1 MPVTDPRDW
10 SVDDVAAFLAE
21 KELDQYIPQIRT
33 EKIDGSTLLE
43 CRIED
48 LVELGL
54 KGYHAARLVA
64 SFKKAADAF
73 PPARS
78 HRSVLS
84 QSAGGAGGGG
94 GERVGDSELLRVLYE
109 LLRVL
114 GGGTPAPVPAPAL
127 APAPALSPAP
137 APAPPPA
144 PAPVLPPAPA
154 PASVPPPRPSDAAL
168 CALLEKV
175 GGTFE
180 QAVHARE
187 LDWENK
193 NLNADDAKVVAY
205 VVAVNSSLATL
216 RYAATSNRSQSVRF
230 CVSAP

>member
-1 MPVTDPRDW
+1 MPVSDPRDW

-21 KELDQYIPQIRT
+21 LELVQYIPQIRT

-48 LVELGL
+48 LVQLGL
-54 KGYHAARLVA
+54 KGVHAGRLVA

-73 PPARS
+73 SATRS

-94 GERVGDSELLRVLYE
+94 GERVGDYELLRVLYE

-114 GGGTPAPVPAPAL
+114 GGGM
-127 APAPALSPAP
+127 
-137 APAPPPA
+137 PAPPPA

-154 PASVPPPRPSDAAL
+154 PASVPPPKPSDAAL

-187 LDWENK
+187 LGDWNGK

-205 VVAVNSSLATL
+205 VVAVSSSLVTLKCAT
-216 RYAATSNRSQSVRF
+216 TSNRSQSVRF
-230 CVSAP
+230 CVSAR

>member
-1 MPVTDPRDW
+1 M
-10 SVDDVAAFLAE
+10 DDVAAFLAE
-21 KELDQYIPQIRT
+21 LELVQYIPQIRT

-43 CRIED
+43 CSKED

-54 KGYHAARLVA
+54 KGVHAARLVA

-73 PPARS
+73 PS
-78 HRSVLS
+78 
-84 QSAGGAGGGG
+84 
-94 GERVGDSELLRVLYE
+94 
-109 LLRVL
+109 
-114 GGGTPAPVPAPAL
+114 T
-127 APAPALSPAP
+127 
-137 APAPPPA
+137 
-144 PAPVLPPAPA
+144 VLPPAPA

-187 LDWENK
+187 LDWGNK

-205 VVAVNSSLATL
+205 VVAVNSSLVTL

-230 CVSAP
+230 CVSAR

>member
-21 KELDQYIPQIRT
+21 NELDQYIPQIRT

-43 CRIED
+43 CSKED

-54 KGYHAARLVA
+54 KGVHAARLVA

-73 PPARS
+73 PS
-78 HRSVLS
+78 
-84 QSAGGAGGGG
+84 
-94 GERVGDSELLRVLYE
+94 
-109 LLRVL
+109 
-114 GGGTPAPVPAPAL
+114 T
-127 APAPALSPAP
+127 
-137 APAPPPA
+137 
-144 PAPVLPPAPA
+144 VLPPAPA

-187 LDWENK
+187 LDWGARELGWGPK
-193 NLNADDAKVVAY
+193 KLNADDAKVVAY
-205 VVAVNSSLATL
+205 VVAVSSSLVTLKYAT
-216 RYAATSNRSQSVRF
+216 TSNRSQSVRF